1 MIDQLQALLAP
12 ESLNGLGSQ
21 PITDL
26 RTLRIRCSEAEGDV
40 SLVRRLAQGRLDIVG
55 HDVRRRAGDP
65 SGAADVSGLLF
76 DMPDILSD
84 EQRSSSAVP
93 GSRPIDVSGPGEV
106 ATLLTL
112 ELDKA
117 VSPSQ
122 LSDVQSLSD
131 SVVREIFEQLRS
143 NELEL
148 STLRRR
154 LHERIDAIQ
163 SEIARRYRDGEASVD
178 TLLR

>member
-1 MIDQLQALLAP
+1 MIEQLEALLAP

-65 SGAADVSGLLF
+65 SSATDVSGLLF
-76 DMPDILSD
+76 DMPDILSE
-84 EQRSSSAVP
+84 EQRSSSAIP

-106 ATLLTL
+106 ASLLTL

-131 SVVREIFEQLRS
+131 SAVREIFEQLRS

-178 TLLR
+178 TLLN